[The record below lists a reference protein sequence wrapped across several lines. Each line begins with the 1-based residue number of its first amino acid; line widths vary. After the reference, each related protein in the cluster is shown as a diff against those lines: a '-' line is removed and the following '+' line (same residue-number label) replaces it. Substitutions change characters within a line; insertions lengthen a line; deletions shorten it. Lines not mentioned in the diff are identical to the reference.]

1 MITYHGTKDL
11 ILTKKSITSLQ
22 SGAFRCNAQYVC
34 RNTENLQWIG
44 DLVRGSRMP
53 EVDVFTIGDEIVVDI
68 GSNGFTTFSI
78 VGYAV
83 NVVINEFNPT
93 DINEAPKQQTF

>member
-1 MITYHGTKDL
+1 MITYHGATGL

-34 RNTENLQWIG
+34 RNTKNLQYIG

>member
-1 MITYHGTKDL
+1 MITYHGTTDL

-34 RNTENLQWIG
+34 RNTDNLEFISVLG
-44 DLVRGSRMP
+44 RGNRMP
-53 EVDVFTIGDEIVVDI
+53 ELNIFTIGDEVIFDI
-68 GSNGFTTFSI
+68 GSNGFTTFSV

-83 NVVINEFNPT
+83 NAVINELNPI
-93 DINEAPKQQTF
+93 DKKEL

>member
-1 MITYHGTKDL
+1 MITYHGATGL

-22 SGAFRCNAQYVC
+22 TGAFRCNAQYVC
-34 RNTENLQWIG
+34 RNTDNLQFIG

-68 GSNGFTTFSI
+68 GNNGFTTFSV

-83 NVVINEFNPT
+83 NVVINEFNPA
-93 DINEAPKQQTF
+93 DINDKLQTP

>member
-1 MITYHGTKDL
+1 MITYHGTTDL

-83 NVVINEFNPT
+83 NVEINEFNPT
-93 DINEAPKQQTF
+93 DINEAPKRQTF